1 MASPQAERAPGGFV
15 VRGARELH
23 GLDLAEVD
31 YAPGF
36 AMGVHDHPQAYL
48 TAVLDGTYDERMT
61 DAGRR
66 CERGDVV
73 FRPVG
78 EPHASRFHDG
88 GARCLRVRLAGHWM
102 ERVLAGGRMP
112 DRSLAV
118 RPERA
123 GWLSARLHLEFRA
136 GDPASAI
143 AIEGL
148 VLLLMAEVL
157 RLPGPPKGGGTPAWL
172 SRVVDRVYAQ
182 FRERLTLAAL
192 AEQEGVHP
200 AHLARVFRRVRGQ
213 TVAAC
218 IRRLRLEWAMC
229 ELRGTRRSLSSIAHE
244 AGFADQS
251 HLTRTLKSATG
262 VTPRAFR
269 ERSGRAESS
278 SDARILQDGSKATR

>member
-1 MASPQAERAPGGFV
+1 MESERTAAPGGFV
-15 VRGARELH
+15 VRAARELR

-48 TAVLDGTYDERMT
+48 TAVLAGAYDERMT
-61 DAGRR
+61 DAGRT
-66 CERGDVV
+66 CEQGDVV
-73 FRPVG
+73 FRPAG

-88 GARCLRVRLAGHWM
+88 GARCLRVRLAGQWM
-102 ERVLAGGRMP
+102 ERVQAGGRTP

-118 RPERA
+118 RPGRA

-148 VLLLMAEVL
+148 VLALMAEVL
-157 RLPGPPKGGGTPAWL
+157 RLPGPDGGGTPAWL

-182 FRERLTLAAL
+182 FRETLTLAAL

-218 IRRLRLEWAMC
+218 IRRLRLEWAMR
-229 ELRGTRRSLSSIAHE
+229 ELRGTRRSLAGIAHD

-251 HLTRTLKSATG
+251 HLTRTLKAATG
-262 VTPRAFR
+262 VTPRVFR
-269 ERSGRAESS
+269 ERSER
-278 SDARILQDGSKATR
+278 R